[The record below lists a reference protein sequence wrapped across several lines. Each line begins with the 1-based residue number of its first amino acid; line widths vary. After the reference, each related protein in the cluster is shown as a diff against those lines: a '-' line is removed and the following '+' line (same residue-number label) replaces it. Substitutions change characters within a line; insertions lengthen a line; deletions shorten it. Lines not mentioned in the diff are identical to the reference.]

1 MKRLLILQQLL
12 AFSTCVFA
20 AEIAVPGDFPTIQA
34 GIDAA
39 KPGDLVLVAPG
50 RYLEQI
56 TLRER
61 VSVSSASPA
70 KPDLKKGKLGLKR
83 AEAVIIDAGGKS
95 PAVLMAADSS
105 LEGVTVTGAGKFDQA
120 EFDKHYATRGE
131 NLRDEQGATGV
142 DGAAPAVQIDD
153 VTATVANCI
162 VHDNGNPGIG
172 VSGEGNRSMI
182 TGCVVYRN
190 MGGGIGFANGPE
202 GEASDNTCFQNLR
215 AGIGCRKSK
224 PKIARNR
231 CYDNVRAGIGIREGS
246 TPLVL
251 ENECYENRRAGI
263 GNRMKDTAPEIRG
276 NKCYRN
282 GMAGIGTRNEA
293 APLIIENECY
303 ENRLAGIGA
312 MANAKPTIVKNKIY
326 GNQAAAIGL
335 DACES
340 GVAVIQEN
348 EITASTL
355 VEIGMKAGW
364 TVTVEKNQIKREG
377 GMPPLVMVFE
387 GAKADFSKNTFT
399 GSGVAAIRSQGEI
412 KVNGNVFKCPAPR
425 KGGPPQFA
433 VWALAGSKVDYGDD
447 NQVEGWREALVG
459 P

>member
-172 VSGEGNRSMI
+172 V
-182 TGCVVYRN
+182 
-190 MGGGIGFANGPE
+190 
-202 GEASDNTCFQNLR
+202 
-215 AGIGCRKSK
+215 
-224 PKIARNR
+224 
-231 CYDNVRAGIGIREGS
+231 
-246 TPLVL
+246 
-251 ENECYENRRAGI
+251 
-263 GNRMKDTAPEIRG
+263 
-276 NKCYRN
+276 
-282 GMAGIGTRNEA
+282 
-293 APLIIENECY
+293 
-303 ENRLAGIGA
+303 
-312 MANAKPTIVKNKIY
+312 
-326 GNQAAAIGL
+326 
-335 DACES
+335 
-340 GVAVIQEN
+340 
-348 EITASTL
+348 
-355 VEIGMKAGW
+355 
-364 TVTVEKNQIKREG
+364 
-377 GMPPLVMVFE
+377 
-387 GAKADFSKNTFT
+387 
-399 GSGVAAIRSQGEI
+399 
-412 KVNGNVFKCPAPR
+412 
-425 KGGPPQFA
+425 
-433 VWALAGSKVDYGDD
+433 
-447 NQVEGWREALVG
+447 
-459 P
+459 